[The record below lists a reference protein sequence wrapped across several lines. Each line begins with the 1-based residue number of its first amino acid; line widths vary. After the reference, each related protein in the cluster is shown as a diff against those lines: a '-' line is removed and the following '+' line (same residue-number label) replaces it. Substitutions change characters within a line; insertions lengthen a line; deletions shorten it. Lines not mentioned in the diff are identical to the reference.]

1 MDLERY
7 AWVGLR
13 GESMAFEYADV
24 DLPIREKTISSQRM
38 SWDVI
43 SQPGRWWTGAERVEI
58 ARICRAAR
66 EFEPASSDL
75 LPEAAVFAIQ
85 KLVVDN
91 ANLSREWYAEIIAS
105 QGMNEDRY
113 VELVAVVVHTFSI
126 DEFHRAL
133 GLPLEPL
140 PEPQSGEPTRERPP
154 LAEQR
159 ASWPPIVPKDGLNPG
174 DEMLYGPLPWGA
186 NVISALSLVPENVR
200 WLHDLSEGHY
210 LSFAEMRQPDPL
222 RAISR
227 PQIELIA
234 ARVSAL
240 NECFY

>member
-1 MDLERY
+1 
-7 AWVGLR
+7 
-13 GESMAFEYADV
+13 MAFEYHGV

-38 SWDVI
+38 SWEMI
-43 SQPGRWWTGAERVEI
+43 AAPGRWWSGTERVEI
-58 ARICRAAR
+58 ARIGRAAR
-66 EFEPASSDL
+66 DFEAVGSEI
-75 LPEAAVFAIQ
+75 LPEAAVYAIQ

-91 ANLSREWYAEIIAS
+91 ANLNREWYQEIIAS
-105 QGMNEDRY
+105 EGMSEDRY
-113 VELVAVVVHTFSI
+113 VELVAVVVHSFSI

-133 GLPLEPL
+133 GLELEPL
-140 PEPQSGEPTRERPP
+140 PEPIAGQPTRLRP
-154 LAEQR
+154 AEAAQR
-159 ASWPPIVPKDGLNPG
+159 DSWPPLVPKGGLNPG
-174 DEMLYGPLPWGA
+174 DEMLYGPMEWGA

-227 PQIELIA
+227 SQIELIA

>member
-1 MDLERY
+1 
-7 AWVGLR
+7 
-13 GESMAFEYADV
+13 MAFDYVGV

-38 SWDVI
+38 SWQVI
-43 SQPGRWWTGAERVEI
+43 ANAGRWWTGAERVEI
-58 ARICRAAR
+58 ARIGRAAR
-66 EFEPASSDL
+66 DFEAVGSEILPEPA
-75 LPEAAVFAIQ
+75 VYAIQ

-91 ANLSREWYAEIIAS
+91 ANLNREWYEEIIAS
-105 QGMNEDRY
+105 EGMTEDRY
-113 VELVAVVVHTFSI
+113 VELVAVVVHALSI

-133 GLPLEPL
+133 GLELEPL
-140 PEPQSGEPTRERPP
+140 PQPISGDPTCNRPAE
-154 LAEQR
+154 AEQR
-159 ASWPPIVPKDGLNPG
+159 ASWPQIVPKDGLNPG
-174 DEMLYGPLPWGA
+174 DEMLYGPMEWGA
-186 NVISALSLVPENVR
+186 NVISALSLIPENVR

-210 LSFAEMRQPDPL
+210 LSFSEMRQPDPL

>member
-1 MDLERY
+1 
-7 AWVGLR
+7 
-13 GESMAFEYADV
+13 MAFEYHGV

-38 SWDVI
+38 SWEMI
-43 SQPGRWWTGAERVEI
+43 AAPGRWWTGAERVEI
-58 ARICRAAR
+58 VRIGRAAR
-66 EFEPASSDL
+66 EFEAVGSEI
-75 LPEAAVFAIQ
+75 LPEAAVYAIQ

-91 ANLSREWYAEIIAS
+91 ANLNREWYQEIIAS
-105 QGMNEDRY
+105 EGMSEDRY
-113 VELVAVVVHTFSI
+113 VELVAVVVHSLSI

-133 GLPLEPL
+133 GLELEPL
-140 PEPQSGEPTRERPP
+140 PEPISGEPSRQRP
-154 LAEQR
+154 AEAAQR
-159 ASWPPIVPKDGLNPG
+159 DSWPPLVPKGGLNPG
-174 DEMLYGPLPWGA
+174 DEMLYGPMEWGA

-210 LSFAEMRQPDPL
+210 LSFAEMRMPDPL
-222 RAISR
+222 RSISR

>member
-1 MDLERY
+1 
-7 AWVGLR
+7 
-13 GESMAFEYADV
+13 MAFEYAAV
-24 DLPIREKTISSQRM
+24 DLPIREQTISSQRM
-38 SWDVI
+38 SWEMI
-43 SQPGRWWTGAERVEI
+43 ANPGRWWTGAERAEI
-58 ARICRAAR
+58 ARIGRAAR
-66 EFEPASSDL
+66 DFEAVGSEI
-75 LPEAAVFAIQ
+75 LPDAAVYAIQ

-91 ANLSREWYAEIIAS
+91 ANLNREWYEDIIAMP
-105 QGMNEDRY
+105 GMTEDRY
-113 VELVAVVVHTFSI
+113 VELVAVVVHSLSI

-133 GLPLEPL
+133 GLDLEPL
-140 PEPQSGEPTRERPP
+140 PDPVSGEPTRERPI

-159 ASWPPIVPKDGLNPG
+159 HSWPPIVPKTGLNPG
-174 DEMLYGPLPWGA
+174 DEMLYGPLEWGA
-186 NVISALSLVPENVR
+186 NVISALSLIPENVR

-227 PQIELIA
+227 SQIELIA

>member
-1 MDLERY
+1 
-7 AWVGLR
+7 
-13 GESMAFEYADV
+13 MAFEYAGV
-24 DLPIREKTISSQRM
+24 ELPIRPLTISAHRD
-38 SWDVI
+38 SWERI
-43 SQPGRWWTGAERVEI
+43 ASAGRWWSGAERVEI
-58 ARICRAAR
+58 ARLQRAAR
-66 EFEPASSDL
+66 ELEPQGSEI

-91 ANLSREWYAEIIAS
+91 ANLGREFYEQTISAP
-105 QGMNEDRY
+105 GMSEDRY
-113 VELVAVVVHTFSI
+113 VELVAVVVHALSI

-133 GLPLEPL
+133 DLPLEPL
-140 PEPQSGEPTRERPP
+140 PTPQSGEPIRERPAS
-154 LAEQR
+154 AEQKY
-159 ASWPPIVPKDGLNPG
+159 SWPPIVPKSGLPEG
-174 DEMLYGPLPWGA
+174 ISQFYGPLEWGA
-186 NVISALSLVPENVR
+186 NVISALSLIPENVG
-200 WLHDLSEGHY
+200 WLHDLSTGHY

>member
-1 MDLERY
+1 MPFAYD
-7 AWVGLR
+7 G
-13 GESMAFEYADV
+13 V
-24 DLPIREKTISSQRM
+24 DLPIRPKTIAAQVD
-38 SWDVI
+38 SWKRI
-43 SQPGRWWTGAERVEI
+43 SRPGRWWTGAERIEI
-58 ARICRAAR
+58 ARLQRAAR
-66 EFEPASSDL
+66 DYQPDESEI
-75 LPEAAVFAIQ
+75 LPDAAVFAIQ

-91 ANLSREWYAEIIAS
+91 ANLSREFYQETIAAP
-105 QGMNEDRY
+105 GMSEDRY
-113 VELVAVVVHTFSI
+113 VELVAVVVHALSI

-140 PEPQSGEPTRERPP
+140 PEPQPGEPNCERPTM
-154 LAEQR
+154 AEQR
-159 ASWPPIVPKDGLNPG
+159 YSWPPIVPKSGLPDGIAQY
-174 DEMLYGPLPWGA
+174 YGPLEWGA
-186 NVISALSLVPENVR
+186 NVISALSLIPENVQ

-210 LSFAEMRQPDPL
+210 LSFREMRQPDPL

>member
-1 MDLERY
+1 MPFGY
-7 AWVGLR
+7 AVT
-13 GESMAFEYADV
+13 

-38 SWDVI
+38 SWEVI
-43 SQPGRWWTGAERVEI
+43 AHPGRWWTGAERVEI
-58 ARICRAAR
+58 ARVGRAAR
-66 EFEPASSDL
+66 DFEAVGSEL
-75 LPEAAVFAIQ
+75 LPEAAVYAIQ

-91 ANLSREWYAEIIAS
+91 ANLNREWYGEIIGS
-105 QGMNEDRY
+105 EGMSEDRY
-113 VELVAVVVHTFSI
+113 VELVAVVVHSLSI

-133 GLPLEPL
+133 GLELEPL
-140 PEPQSGEPTRERPP
+140 PEPLSGEPSRQRPAA
-154 LAEQR
+154 AEQR
-159 ASWPPIVPKDGLNPG
+159 YSWPPIVPKDGLNPG
-174 DEMLYGPLPWGA
+174 DQMLYGPMEWGA
-186 NVISALSLVPENVR
+186 NVISALSLIPENVR

-227 PQIELIA
+227 SQIELIA